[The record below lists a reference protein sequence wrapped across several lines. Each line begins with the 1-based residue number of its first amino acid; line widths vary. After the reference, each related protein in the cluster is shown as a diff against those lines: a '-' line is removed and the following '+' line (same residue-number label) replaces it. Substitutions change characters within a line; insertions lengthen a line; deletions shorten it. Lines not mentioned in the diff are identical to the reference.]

1 MPDLTRQPAGS
12 FQALSL
18 RDHHERRV
26 VLMVKRFVLD
36 TNILLQDP
44 NALFGFADNDVIL
57 TSTTLQEL
65 DKLKTAAGEQGHHAR
80 EAIRLIEE
88 ARSGRD
94 LVKGV
99 SLKNGGT
106 LFVEPGGV
114 NAKYLPSGF
123 FLEKSDYRIISSC
136 CYLQERENA
145 SPAPKPVI
153 LVSNDIAMRISAS
166 VILGAD
172 HVEHYKNRMSVE
184 GQEFTGHIDLDVP
197 TVVIDALYRDGKW
210 AGAGGTEKP
219 WDEELTENL
228 FVTLHAGQ
236 QSALSVYQK
245 GALYPVRQKTLF
257 GGIKPMNALQTYAI
271 WALTNPDIPLVI
283 LLGPAGT
290 AKTFLSLAAG
300 LEQTYTS
307 QRASDRLYQKMLISR
322 PNAEAGDPGFGYLP
336 GSLQEKMQPLLLPYY
351 DNLENLFSGED
362 RSTTK
367 TQVEDL
373 FSAGVIELCALSFIR
388 GRSLTNSF
396 LICDEAQNAT
406 RLLIR
411 DVVTRAGHGTKVVLA
426 GDPEQVDSLY
436 LDKYSNGLVFAAEC
450 FKDSPLAAVIR
461 FGDGQSVRS
470 PLAKEALRRMKI

>member
-1 MPDLTRQPAGS
+1 
-12 FQALSL
+12 
-18 RDHHERRV
+18 
-26 VLMVKRFVLD
+26 MVKRFVLD

-65 DKLKTAAGEQGHHAR
+65 DNKKTVAGELGHHAR

-88 ARSGRD
+88 ARSGGD

-99 SLKNGGT
+99 ALKNGGT
-106 LFVEPGGV
+106 LFVEPDGIDE
-114 NAKYLPSGF
+114 KYLPNGF
-123 FLEKSDYRIISSC
+123 HLQKQDNRIISTC
-136 CYLQERENA
+136 CYLQEQEKAAA
-145 SPAPKPVI
+145 SSKPVI

-166 VILGAD
+166 VVLGAD

-184 GQEFTGHIDLDVP
+184 GQEFTGHMDLDVSP
-197 TVVIDALYRDGKW
+197 DVIDALYKDGRWSGEKTD
-210 AGAGGTEKP
+210 AGKQ
-219 WDEELTENL
+219 WDDELTENL

-236 QSALSVYQK
+236 QSALSVYQNGELHPIK
-245 GALYPVRQKTLF
+245 QKRIF
-257 GGIKPMNALQTYAI
+257 GGVKPMNALQTYAI

-307 QRASDRLYQKMLISR
+307 QKASDRMYQKMLISR

-450 FKDSPLAAVIR
+450 FKDSPMAAVIK
-461 FGDGQSVRS
+461 FGDAQSVRS
-470 PLAKEALRRMKI
+470 PLAKEALTRMKI

>member
-1 MPDLTRQPAGS
+1 
-12 FQALSL
+12 
-18 RDHHERRV
+18 
-26 VLMVKRFVLD
+26 MVKRFVLD
-36 TNILLQDP
+36 TNILMLDP

-65 DKLKTAAGEQGHHAR
+65 DNNKTAAGELGHHAR

-88 ARSGRD
+88 ARSDGD

-99 SLKNGGT
+99 RLKNGGT
-106 LFVEPGGV
+106 LYVEPDGID
-114 NAKYLPSGF
+114 AKYLPNGF
-123 FLEKSDYRIISSC
+123 FLEKTDNRIISSC
-136 CYLQERENA
+136 SYLQELENA
-145 SPAPKPVI
+145 SASPKPVI

-184 GQEFTGHIDLDVP
+184 GQEFTGYIDLDVGP
-197 TVVIDALYRDGKW
+197 EVIDALYRDGRWSGEKTQ
-210 AGAGGTEKP
+210 AGRQ
-219 WDEELTENL
+219 WDDELTENL

-236 QSALSVYQK
+236 QSALSVYQN
-245 GALYPVRQKTLF
+245 GELRPVRPKRIF
-257 GGIKPMNALQTYAI
+257 GGVKPMNALQTYAI

-307 QRASDRLYQKMLISR
+307 QKASDRMYQKMLISR

-362 RSTTK
+362 RSTAK

-450 FKDSPLAAVIR
+450 FKDSPMAAVIK

>member
-1 MPDLTRQPAGS
+1 
-12 FQALSL
+12 
-18 RDHHERRV
+18 
-26 VLMVKRFVLD
+26 MVKRFVLD

-44 NALFGFADNDVIL
+44 NALYGFADNDVIL

-65 DKLKTAAGEQGHHAR
+65 DNKKTVAGELGHHAR

-88 ARSGRD
+88 ARAGGD
-94 LVKGV
+94 LVQGV
-99 SLKNGGT
+99 RLMNGGT
-106 LFVEPGGV
+106 LFVEPDGIDE
-114 NAKYLPSGF
+114 KYLPNGF
-123 FLEKSDYRIISSC
+123 HLQKQDNRIISSC
-136 CYLQERENA
+136 CYLQEQENA
-145 SPAPKPVI
+145 SASPKPVI
-153 LVSNDIAMRISAS
+153 LVSNDIAMRICAS

-172 HVEHYKNRMSVE
+172 HVQHYKNRMSVE
-184 GQEFTGHIDLDVP
+184 GQEFTGHIDLEVSSQ
-197 TVVIDALYRDGKW
+197 VIDALYKEGKW
-210 AGAGGTEKP
+210 TGGKADGETP
-219 WDEELTENL
+219 WDAELTENL

-245 GALYPVRQKTLF
+245 GALRLVRQKTLF
-257 GGIKPMNALQTYAI
+257 GGVKPMNALQTYAI
-271 WALTNPDIPLVI
+271 WALTNPEIPLVI

-307 QRASDRLYQKMLISR
+307 QKASDRMYQKMLISR

-450 FKDSPLAAVIR
+450 FKDSPMAAVIK
-461 FGDGQSVRS
+461 FGDAQSVRS
-470 PLAKEALRRMKI
+470 PLAKEALQRMKI

>member
-1 MPDLTRQPAGS
+1 
-12 FQALSL
+12 
-18 RDHHERRV
+18 
-26 VLMVKRFVLD
+26 MVKRFVLD

-65 DKLKTAAGEQGHHAR
+65 DNKKTAAGELGHHAR

-88 ARSGRD
+88 ARAGGD
-94 LVKGV
+94 LVQGV
-99 SLKNGGT
+99 GLKNGGT
-106 LFVEPGGV
+106 LFVEPGGID
-114 NAKYLPSGF
+114 AKYLPNGF
-123 FLEKSDYRIISSC
+123 HLQKQDNRIISSC
-136 CYLQERENA
+136 CYLQEQENA
-145 SPAPKPVI
+145 AASPKPVI

-166 VILGAD
+166 VVLGAD

-184 GQEFTGHIDLDVP
+184 GQEFTGHIDLEVSSD
-197 TVVIDALYRDGKW
+197 VIDALYRDGKW
-210 AGAGGTEKP
+210 SGADTEKP
-219 WDEELTENL
+219 WDEGLTENL

-245 GALYPVRQKTLF
+245 GALHPVRQKTLF
-257 GGIKPMNALQTYAI
+257 GGVKPMNALQTYAI
-271 WALTNPDIPLVI
+271 WALTNPDIPLVV

-307 QRASDRLYQKMLISR
+307 QRARERMYQKMLIAR

-362 RSTTK
+362 RNTTK

-450 FKDSPLAAVIR
+450 FKDSPMAAVIR
-461 FGDGQSVRS
+461 FGDAQSVRS
-470 PLAKEALRRMKI
+470 PLAKEALQRMKI